1 MDRRGGVQSSERRF
15 AAYVEHLAQAL
26 GHADRVAPLKA
37 YCTGLILPGE
47 RKSVEPMAARL
58 EPTRVQAAHQS
69 LHHFVAKAD
78 WSDEALLALV
88 RAWVLPEM
96 ERHGPIRAWMV
107 DDTGFP
113 KKGRHSVGVTRQYC
127 GQIGKQDNCQ
137 VAVTLSVASLHASL
151 PIAYRLY
158 LPELWAEDRERR
170 AKAGVPEGVAF
181 RTKPEIAL
189 DQIRSA
195 LAAGVSPGVVLA
207 DAGYGVDTAFRTALT
222 DLGLT
227 YSLGIQSSTT
237 LWPPGQAPLPPKP
250 WSGRGRPPTR
260 VRRNPNH
267 APLSAKDLARALPS
281 EAWQSIQ
288 WREGT
293 NAPLVSRFAA
303 VRVRPAH
310 RDHLLHEPRPEEW
323 FLVEWPDGEQEPTK
337 YWLSTLPPDTA
348 MADLVEQAKL
358 RWRVERDYQE
368 LKQEIGLGHY
378 EGRGWRGFH
387 HHATLC
393 IAAYGFLVSER
404 SQIPPSSPPAEIVQ
418 TPHLPDGYRPRG
430 ASHQAGAP
438 RAGLHHDPAHPPGQR
453 SCHAAPTMSLLPS
466 RTHDTVVLGLGL
478 ITSS

>member
-1 MDRRGGVQSSERRF
+1 MDHQGGVPSSERRF

-58 EPTRVQAAHQS
+58 EPARVQAAHQS

-88 RAWVLPEM
+88 RAQVLPEM
-96 ERHGPIRAWMV
+96 ERHGPIRAWVV
-107 DDTGFP
+107 DDTAFP
-113 KKGRHSVGVTRQYC
+113 KKGRHSVGVARQYC

-151 PIAYRLY
+151 PIAYKLY
-158 LPELWAEDRERR
+158 LPELWVEDRERR
-170 AKAGVPEGVAF
+170 AKAGVPEGVSF

-195 LAAGVSPGVVLA
+195 LAAGVSPGIVLA
-207 DAGYGVDTAFRTALT
+207 DAGYGVDTGFRTALT
-222 DLGLT
+222 DLGLP

-260 VRRNPNH
+260 VRRDPDH
-267 APLSAKDLARALPS
+267 TPLSAKDLAKALPR
-281 EAWQSIQ
+281 EAWQIVS
-288 WREGT
+288 WGEGT
-293 NAPLVSRFAA
+293 NATLISRFTA

-310 RDHLLHEPRPEEW
+310 RDHLRHEPWPEEW
-323 FLVEWPDGEQEPTK
+323 FLVEWPEGEQEPTK
-337 YWLSTLPPDTA
+337 YWLSTLPPQTA
-348 MADLVEQAKL
+348 ITDLVEQAKL
-358 RWRVERDYQE
+358 RWRIERDYQE

-387 HHATLC
+387 HHASLC

-404 SQIPPSSPPAEIVQ
+404 GRIPPSGPETAILQAPR
-418 TPHLPDGYRPRG
+418 LPDGYRPRG
-430 ASHQAGAP
+430 ASHQAGAA
-438 RAGLHHDPAHPPGQR
+438 RR
-453 SCHAAPTMSLLPS
+453 
-466 RTHDTVVLGLGL
+466 
-478 ITSS
+478 

>member
-1 MDRRGGVQSSERRF
+1 MDRRGGVQTSESRF
-15 AAYVEHLAQAL
+15 AAYVEGLAKVL

-58 EPTRVQAAHQS
+58 EPARVQAAHQS

-78 WSDEALLALV
+78 GSDEALLALV
-88 RAWVLPEM
+88 RAQVLPEM
-96 ERHGPIRAWMV
+96 ERHGPIRAWVV

-113 KKGRHSVGVTRQYC
+113 KKGRHSVGVARQYC

-137 VAVTLSVASLHASL
+137 IAVTLSVASLHASL

-222 DLGLT
+222 DLGLA

-250 WSGRGRPPTR
+250 WSGRGRRPTR
-260 VRRNPNH
+260 LRHDDDHQPI
-267 APLSAKDLARALPS
+267 SAKDFALGLPTK
-281 EAWQSIQ
+281 AFRRVT
-288 WREGT
+288 WREGSNT
-293 NAPLVSRFAA
+293 KLASRFAA
-303 VRVRPAH
+303 VRVRPAQGDTS
-310 RDHLLHEPRPEEW
+310 RCEPR
-323 FLVEWPDGEQEPTK
+323 
-337 YWLSTLPPDTA
+337 
-348 MADLVEQAKL
+348 
-358 RWRVERDYQE
+358 
-368 LKQEIGLGHY
+368 
-378 EGRGWRGFH
+378 
-387 HHATLC
+387 
-393 IAAYGFLVSER
+393 
-404 SQIPPSSPPAEIVQ
+404 AE
-418 TPHLPDGYRPRG
+418 
-430 ASHQAGAP
+430 AW
-438 RAGLHHDPAHPPGQR
+438 
-453 SCHAAPTMSLLPS
+453 C
-466 RTHDTVVLGLGL
+466 L
-478 ITSS
+478 I